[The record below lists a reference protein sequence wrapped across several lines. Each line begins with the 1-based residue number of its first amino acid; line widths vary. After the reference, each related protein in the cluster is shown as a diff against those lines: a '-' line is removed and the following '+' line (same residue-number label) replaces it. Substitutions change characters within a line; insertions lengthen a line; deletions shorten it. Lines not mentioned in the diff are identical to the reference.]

1 MRIGIS
7 SVHIPSRAVRC
18 RQSSDPAGV
27 LQTTKPIRRY
37 IVGSNH
43 SFHRRFRRELCHF
56 RKELAVKLRK
66 VRQKRKAYKRRK
78 PACRLIFLAQRE
90 GFEPSS
96 GFSRYTISNR
106 ARYDLFDTAANR
118 WRSHN
123 ASRRCSA
130 AQRRLLYQLFSRCQ
144 VDSSQFSI
152 FFFCPTSHTR
162 SR

>member
-43 SFHRRFRRELCHF
+43 SFHRRFRRELRHF
-56 RKELAVKLRK
+56 RRELAVKLRK

-78 PACRLIFLAQRE
+78 PACRLIFLSCVDKKDVGLFVLSLFHQYDKFKTEFSFGVFSLDTKLHVNKSSR
-90 GFEPSS
+90 FE
-96 GFSRYTISNR
+96 
-106 ARYDLFDTAANR
+106 
-118 WRSHN
+118 
-123 ASRRCSA
+123 
-130 AQRRLLYQLFSRCQ
+130 
-144 VDSSQFSI
+144 
-152 FFFCPTSHTR
+152 
-162 SR
+162 